1 MNRLASTLLV
11 LVTPLALAQ
20 NSGQTKPAYANA
32 LAVMDG
38 LAKSDPPVA
47 LHKLA
52 ESDSCTVNFL
62 AARTEVKRHY
72 HAKHEETVVV
82 LRGKGTFTMAGV
94 AHDVKSGDVMHIPR
108 GTIHGFVPSSDDVVV
123 VSMFSPKFDGVDRVF
138 VDGE

>member
-1 MNRLASTLLV
+1 MKRKLMAV
-11 LVTPLALAQ
+11 LVAVSSIGLAQ
-20 NSGQTKPAYANA
+20 VSGQTKPAYANA

-38 LAKSDPPVA
+38 LAKSEPPVA
-47 LHKLA
+47 LHRLA

-62 AARTEVKRHY
+62 AAKSEVKRHY

-82 LRGKGTFTMAGV
+82 LRGSGTFSLAGV
-94 AHDVKSGDVMHIPR
+94 AHEVKMGDVMHIPR
-108 GTIHGFVPSSDDVVV
+108 GTFHGFKPSSDDVIV